1 MRIGIEVNGVLR
13 NTLGKLE
20 QTYQKFLIDKTDG
33 IEYEDDFKYEI
44 VKPIDNIEVKKH
56 FTFKDDDEMYSFLYD
71 EFPMEIFG
79 HSQSSEYTT
88 FNDLNEIYTKLREEH
103 DLLIVSDE
111 IGKSK
116 PATLFFLS
124 KFGCLVEK
132 IKFYSNITIKS
143 MWDEV
148 DVLLTSSP
156 TLLLD
161 CPKDKLIIKFE
172 TEYNKNIDSFY
183 TIKSLKEFEEKLNQ
197 IENVKSIE

>member
-13 NTLGKLE
+13 NTLGKIE
-20 QTYQKFLIDKTDG
+20 QTYQKFMIDKTDG

-44 VKPIDNIEVKKH
+44 TYPIENLEIKKH
-56 FTFKDDDEMYSFLYD
+56 FNFRDDDEMYSFLYE

-88 FNDLNEIYTKLREEH
+88 FNDLNEIYFNLRDSHE
-103 DLLIVSDE
+103 LLIVSDE

-132 IKFYSNITIKS
+132 IKFYSNITMNS
-143 MWDEV
+143 MWNEV
-148 DVLLTSSP
+148 DVLLTSNPS
-156 TLLLD
+156 LLLE
-161 CPKDKLIIKFE
+161 CPKDKIVIKFE
-172 TEYNKNIDSFY
+172 TEYNKNIDSIY
-183 TIKSLKEFEEKLNQ
+183 TIKSIKEFEEKLKQ
-197 IENVKSIE
+197 IVQC

>member
-44 VKPIDNIEVKKH
+44 IKPIDNIEVKKH
-56 FTFKDDDEMYSFLYD
+56 FTFKDDDEMYSFLYE

-116 PATLFFLS
+116 PSTLFFLS

-148 DVLLTSSP
+148 DVLLTSNP

-172 TEYNKNIDSFY
+172 TEYNKNIDSFH

>member
-172 TEYNKNIDSFY
+172 TEYNKNIDSFH